1 MSEPVD
7 IVAEIRAY
15 ALEGCPT
22 TDTFNEWA
30 DHMERLQAEVADLKI
45 EVAIQRFSNTEIAI
59 EFKDEVERLRSELVG
74 VKLFSNLQAE
84 AIKDEVIVIG
94 EPYREAD
101 WKETA
106 AKAILGEPNP
116 PYPVVPKR
124 PRLIR
129 NAAHCRTCNTTI
141 ESKSRH
147 SLVVCGCPQDS
158 STGIFVDGGLAY
170 SRRGAGVNADYFDL
184 CEYEGDKK

>member
-1 MSEPVD
+1 MNEKFRDRQGSQSMAGYRLPESPVD
-7 IVAEIRAY
+7 TIANAISRVRSR
-15 ALEGCPT
+15 
-22 TDTFNEWA
+22 EWLSGGYGSDA
-30 DHMERLQAEVADLKI
+30 NILA
-45 EVAIQRFSNTEIAI
+45 
-59 EFKDEVERLRSELVG
+59 DEVERLRSELVG